1 MAEITDREMKVLL
14 KAQQG
19 EMDAV
24 PMYLALAE
32 VVKVEKD
39 AQTFRRLAAEEG
51 HHAAV
56 FKTLT
61 RQTLQPRR
69 LKAVML
75 PKLYKLLGKKRL
87 YPLIAQGEYAA
98 VKTYRS
104 VVERFPETASVRDD
118 EKRHGDTVMA
128 LLNSQENCDGM

>member
-1 MAEITDREMKVLL
+1 MTEITNKEMKVLL
-14 KAQQG
+14 KSQQG
-19 EMDAV
+19 EVDAV

-32 VVKVEKD
+32 VVKDEKD
-39 AQTFRRLAAEEG
+39 AQTFRQLAAEEG

-56 FKTLT
+56 FKSLT
-61 RQTLQPRR
+61 KQTLAPKR
-69 LKAVML
+69 LKAFAL

-98 VKTYRS
+98 VKTYKP

-128 LLNSQENCDGM
+128 LLDNP

>member
-1 MAEITDREMKVLL
+1 M
-14 KAQQG
+14 
-19 EMDAV
+19 

-32 VVKVEKD
+32 VVKDEKD
-39 AQTFRRLAAEEG
+39 ARTFRQLAAEEG

-56 FKTLT
+56 FKALT
-61 RQTLQPRR
+61 KQTLRPKR

-75 PKLYKLLGKKRL
+75 PKLYKMLGKKRL

-98 VKTYRS
+98 VKTYQP
-104 VVERFPETASVRDD
+104 VVERFPETLSVRDD

-128 LLNSQENCDGM
+128 LLDDVEDTI

>member
-1 MAEITDREMKVLL
+1 MTEITNKEMKVLL
-14 KAQQG
+14 KSQQG
-19 EMDAV
+19 EVDAV
-24 PMYLALAE
+24 SMYLALAE
-32 VVKVEKD
+32 VVKDEKD
-39 AQTFRRLAAEEG
+39 AQTFRQLAAEEG

-56 FKTLT
+56 FKSLT
-61 RQTLQPRR
+61 KQTLAPKR
-69 LKAVML
+69 LKAFAL

-98 VKTYRS
+98 VKTYKP

-128 LLNSQENCDGM
+128 LLDNP

>member
-14 KAQQG
+14 KSQQG
-19 EMDAV
+19 EVDAV

-32 VVKVEKD
+32 VVKDEKD
-39 AQTFRRLAAEEG
+39 ARTFRQLAAEEG

-56 FKTLT
+56 FKALT
-61 RQTLQPRR
+61 GQTLAPKR
-69 LKAVML
+69 LKAIAL
-75 PKLYKLLGKKRL
+75 PGLYRLLGRKRL

-98 VKTYRS
+98 VKTYQS
-104 VVERFPETASVRDD
+104 VVERFPETAGVRDD

-128 LLNSQENCDGM
+128 LLDHP